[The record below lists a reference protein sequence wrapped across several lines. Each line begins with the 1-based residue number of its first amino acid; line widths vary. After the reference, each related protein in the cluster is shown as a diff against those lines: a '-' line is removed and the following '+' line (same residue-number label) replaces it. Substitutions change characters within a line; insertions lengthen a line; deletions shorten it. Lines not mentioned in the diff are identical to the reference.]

1 KYQVLGDPT
10 EASLIVLAQKN
21 QEQLESLEQSY
32 PRIRELA
39 FESRRKRMTTIHQ
52 VQALEIAYCKGA
64 PKEVLELCTKMMTA
78 TETIPLTDQQ
88 RQAIMLQN
96 DTYARQ
102 GLRVLAVAMRQLPVD
117 QLPRQKSQYT
127 NELIEQDLTFLGL
140 IAMSDPPRPEVT
152 QAVVKCYQAG
162 IKIIMMTGDYGLTAE
177 SIARQI
183 GIVQTENVNVI
194 SGVELAD
201 LSDSQLQQVLQTP
214 VIFARVA
221 PEQKLRVVEALQ
233 LQGQIVAVTGD
244 GVNDAPALKKADIG
258 VAMGITGSDVAKESA
273 DMILLDD
280 NFASIVSAIEEG
292 RAVYQNIRRF
302 ILYILNSNV
311 PEAIPSA
318 MFLLSRGGIPLPL
331 TIMQILAIDLGTD
344 MVPALGLGVEK
355 VEADVMQ
362 QPPRNPQERLLNRP
376 LLIKAFLWYGM
387 LEAGALAISYFFVN
401 WLAGWPTLPLA
412 GGGNPVYIQATT
424 MALGSI
430 VFCQIGVVLN
440 CRTQVASVF
449 SIGLFSNRRINLG
462 IIVELLLFA
471 AIVYIPFL
479 QGVFQTTALGVMDW
493 LFLCIWPIVIFGI
506 EELRKAILRFNRKK
520 RSEG

>member
-1 KYQVLGDPT
+1 VLAPTAEHPKYQVLGDPT

-64 PKEVLELCTKMMTA
+64 PKEVLELCTKMMIA

-88 RQAIMLQN
+88 RQAIMRQN
-96 DTYARQ
+96 DMYARQ

-140 IAMSDPPRPEVT
+140 IAMSDPPRPEVIE
-152 QAVVKCYQAG
+152 AVKKCYQAG

-183 GIVQTENVNVI
+183 GISQAEKVNVI
-194 SGVELAD
+194 SGIELTK
-201 LSDSQLQQVLQTP
+201 LSDLQLQQVLQTP

-221 PEQKLRVVEALQ
+221 PEQKLRVVETLQ
-233 LQGQIVAVTGD
+233 LLGNVVAVTGD

-292 RAVYQNIRRF
+292 RTVYRNIRKF
-302 ILYILNSNV
+302 ILYIFSSNV
-311 PEAIPSA
+311 AEAIPSA
-318 MFLLSRGGIPLPL
+318 MFLFSRGAIPLPL
-331 TIMQILAIDLGTD
+331 TIMQILTIDLGTD
-344 MVPALGLGVEK
+344 MLPALGLGVERN
-355 VEADVMQ
+355 EPNVMDE
-362 QPPRNPQERLLNRP
+362 PPRKTTERLLNRN
-376 LLIKAFLWYGM
+376 LVVKAFCWYGLM
-387 LEAGALAISYFFVN
+387 EGAVLAFAYFFVN
-401 WLAGWPTLPLA
+401 WQNGWPL
-412 GGGNPVYIQATT
+412 
-424 MALGSI
+424 
-430 VFCQIGVVLN
+430 
-440 CRTQVASVF
+440 
-449 SIGLFSNRRINLG
+449 
-462 IIVELLLFA
+462 
-471 AIVYIPFL
+471 
-479 QGVFQTTALGVMDW
+479 
-493 LFLCIWPIVIFGI
+493 
-506 EELRKAILRFNRKK
+506 
-520 RSEG
+520 